1 MRSAWMRL
9 SLSSFIGVGL
19 CVALAAAGG
28 CRDGRP
34 ALVKVSGKV
43 LIDNK
48 PLTTGVVRVV
58 PANAA
63 PASGEIGPDG
73 TFTLST
79 FRPGDGC
86 VPGEHPVAVVA
97 IKTLSSSAIQFF
109 VPKKY
114 VDHTT
119 SGKTV
124 NIAGPTKDLE
134 IQLSWEGG
142 APFIERSNTSVGDID
157 PGSL

>member
-1 MRSAWMRL
+1 MRSGWMRL
-9 SLSSFIGVGL
+9 GVS
-19 CVALAAAGG
+19 VAVSALVCAVLVSAGG

-34 ALVKVSGKV
+34 ALVRVSGRV
-43 LIDNK
+43 LIDDK

-63 PASGEIGPDG
+63 PASGEIQPDG

-114 VDHTT
+114 VDHVT

-124 NIAGPTKDLE
+124 NITGPTKDLE
-134 IQLSWEGG
+134 IKLSWEGG

>member
-1 MRSAWMRL
+1 MRSARMRL
-9 SLSSFIGVGL
+9 SLSFSVGVGL
-19 CVALAAAGG
+19 CVALVSAGG
-28 CRDGRP
+28 CGDGRP
-34 ALVKVSGKV
+34 KLVRVSGRV
-43 LIDNK
+43 LIDDK

-58 PANAA
+58 PAGDA
-63 PASGEIGPDG
+63 PATGEIGPDG

-97 IKTLSSSAIQFF
+97 IKTLSSSTIQFF

-114 VDHTT
+114 VDHVT

-124 NIAGPTKDLE
+124 NITGPTKDLE
-134 IQLSWEGG
+134 IKLSWEGG

>member
-1 MRSAWMRL
+1 MRSGWMRL
-9 SLSSFIGVGL
+9 GVSMVFSASFCAVL
-19 CVALAAAGG
+19 VTAGG

-34 ALVKVSGKV
+34 TVVKVSGRV
-43 LIDNK
+43 LIDDK

-58 PANAA
+58 PADAA
-63 PASGEIGPDG
+63 PASGEIRPDG

-114 VDHTT
+114 VDHVT

-124 NIAGPTKDLE
+124 NITGPTKDLE
-134 IQLSWEGG
+134 IKLSWEGG